1 MLSQPD
7 TKLLEALAQVF
18 LVVPLVFTT
27 EKTVGYRKIWN
38 HIPTW
43 FLAGF
48 IYSIWNIYN
57 ALVLYYP
64 RYITKMITEEAMHL
78 SWALG
83 GLVMMFVIL
92 PSLYKGTIIERY
104 FVFFVFALTDFFAR
118 LFRMLGMV
126 ILEKF
131 GLWYVIQKDWF
142 FLLFIRLV
150 LQSGPYFLFYFIFR
164 KQFAKYHDWVIKH
177 KKLCSAATILVVG
190 LEISTALM
198 SIDAE
203 HLEKLRLF
211 INPAVLFGTFMGAIY
226 FLKRENRQVYLQKQ
240 LLENHY
246 QSIKSQEE
254 QVVSMQSEI
263 GELLKAAEKLEK
275 EKKYSEEELKHYGEE
290 LKKLHSKLRRVD
302 YCDNLMLDAVLHN
315 KEKECEEKNIKLDIR
330 MQDISFGGVS
340 DVDIFEVVYGMLEV
354 AIDLVEMQEDKAL
367 KTIVI
372 SGKNLAGQVV
382 IEVSIPSNTHISG
395 KDIKESRNQYKRLKR
410 KVKVLRGQCI
420 RKIEGETE
428 KIVVGI
434 MCGSAGR

>member
-1 MLSQPD
+1 M
-7 TKLLEALAQVF
+7 AAIF
-18 LVVPLVFTT
+18 
-27 EKTVGYRKIWN
+27 TVGAE
-38 HIPTW
+38 TVT
-43 FLAGF
+43 
-48 IYSIWNIYN
+48 
-57 ALVLYYP
+57 ALV
-64 RYITKMITEEAMHL
+64 
-78 SWALG
+78 
-83 GLVMMFVIL
+83 
-92 PSLYKGTIIERY
+92 TISK
-104 FVFFVFALTDFFAR
+104 DF
-118 LFRMLGMV
+118 
-126 ILEKF
+126 LEN
-131 GLWYVIQKDWF
+131 WRAI
-142 FLLFIRLV
+142 
-150 LQSGPYFLFYFIFR
+150 
-164 KQFAKYHDWVIKH
+164 A
-177 KKLCSAATILVVG
+177 
-190 LEISTALM
+190 
-198 SIDAE
+198 
-203 HLEKLRLF
+203 
-211 INPAVLFGTFMGAIY
+211 NPIILFGAIGITIY
-226 FLKRENRQVYLQKQ
+226 LLKRENERIYLQKQ

-428 KIVVGI
+428 KIVVGLTCF
-434 MCGSAGR
+434 CGNYEQNEDDYDKMVSKGTACDKR